1 MFRGKSS
8 LLTGLSV
15 GAAFIRAADTA
26 GTSAHTTFGE
36 NKLNEVVGES
46 SASPCHVSPTSFM
59 RLFHSPGGL
68 RVTVNFQ
75 GWIRMVEEAEYCHVF
90 KVFPIAYI

>member
-8 LLTGLSV
+8 LSTGLNV
-15 GAAFIRAADTA
+15 RAAFIRVAVTA
-26 GTSAHTTFGE
+26 GTNAHITFGGS
-36 NKLNEVVGES
+36 KLNEVVGES

-75 GWIRMVEEAEYCHVF
+75 GWIRVV
-90 KVFPIAYI
+90 